1 MPIQFGVTCFFND
14 YKEFAIVPEVAKQF
28 PLLKYLEFRGEF
40 PFLVPDTTPD
50 SQIGFFRDVM
60 QKTTLRS
67 TLHTIYHDIN
77 LATLNPWLKNANI
90 TCYKRFIDIAEQL
103 GSELIVVH
111 GGVLQADYVN
121 SPLKNEFH
129 SQAIDHLCETL
140 RELAEYG
147 VDRGVKIALE
157 NSPPE
162 DGQSIV
168 FDSHSHLQILKKV
181 NHPNLGALLDFAHAF
196 LRRLDLIDYLEKI
209 KPYLVEIHAHNNMG
223 KNDDHLALPDGKI
236 DYLPIFKHPAVRD
249 VPFIMELKS
258 YEDVLKTLAW
268 LGKVL

>member
-14 YKEFAIVPEVAKQF
+14 YKEFAIVPEVARQF

-40 PFLVPDTTPD
+40 PFLVPDDTPD
-50 SQIGFFRDVM
+50 SQIQFFIAVM
-60 QKTTLRS
+60 QKTSLRS

-77 LATLNPWLKNANI
+77 LATLNPWLMEANI
-90 TCYKRFIDIAEQL
+90 ACYKRFIDIAERL

-111 GGVLQADYVN
+111 GGMLPADYVN
-121 SPLKNEFH
+121 NPLKNKFQQKA
-129 SQAIDHLCETL
+129 SRRLCKTL
-140 RELAEYG
+140 SVLADYG
-147 VDRGVKIALE
+147 QRRGVKIALE

-162 DGQSIV
+162 AGQSIV
-168 FDSHSHLQILKKV
+168 YDSRSHLAILEKV

-209 KPYLVEIHAHNNMG
+209 QPYLIEIHAHNNMG

-258 YEDVLKTLAW
+258 YEDVIKTLTW
-268 LGKVL
+268 LGNIL